1 MRCTTKQT
9 TRCCSHALAACR
21 SVGGMLALFSRR
33 CGWSPGVSLYKRQR
47 RGVASSVMDE
57 NDKDN
62 DYDYQYNYEEL

>member
-1 MRCTTKQT
+1 
-9 TRCCSHALAACR
+9 
-21 SVGGMLALFSRR
+21 MLALFSRR

-47 RGVASSVMDE
+47 RGVASSVMGE